1 MLESPLLLSNNT
13 EFSLHMAK
21 HWDKITEVDR
31 PVPTESLKDE
41 DKFQVFPN
49 SVFKVPLV
57 WIIEDYS
64 LLYLTHRNNRGQ
76 YMLMFSEL
84 QNKVW
89 GEKRTDADG
98 KPVFDFETGI
108 KFLQS
113 DGRDEIHVSADLSV
127 FKCKPTTLDLP
138 P

>member
-1 MLESPLLLSNNT
+1 MPKPDNKLVGMRRDKRGKIISPKDLSLIVNVRAAESHANRKVVMLESPLLLSNNT

-21 HWDKITEVDR
+21 HWDKITEVDK

-64 LLYLTHRNNRGQ
+64 LLYLTHRNN
-76 YMLMFSEL
+76 
-84 QNKVW
+84 
-89 GEKRTDADG
+89 
-98 KPVFDFETGI
+98 
-108 KFLQS
+108 
-113 DGRDEIHVSADLSV
+113 
-127 FKCKPTTLDLP
+127 
-138 P
+138 